1 MKINNKNFIG
11 KMFCKHDY
19 RNFET
24 PINRKTN
31 PHGFVSL
38 NDDDDGIWVCI
49 KCGKKL
55 FEI

>member
-1 MKINNKNFIG
+1 MKINNKNLIG

-19 RNFET
+19 KNFET

-55 FEI
+55 FSL